1 MVEHLSNFLGDK
13 GDRPLENV
21 EEIGKQVGVHLVVE
35 LLDIELVILSRI
47 KLYFELY
54 YCCFV
59 LVDVAIVRCGKDRYD
74 DREVPRT
81 IPFVHFKSLCLGLM
95 RSNHTQALRLLKKG
109 FDRVVPKKIG
119 ASPDIVILVGRLG
132 MPIIIVNG
140 IRPHQIA

>member
-1 MVEHLSNFLGDK
+1 
-13 GDRPLENV
+13 
-21 EEIGKQVGVHLVVE
+21 VHLVVE